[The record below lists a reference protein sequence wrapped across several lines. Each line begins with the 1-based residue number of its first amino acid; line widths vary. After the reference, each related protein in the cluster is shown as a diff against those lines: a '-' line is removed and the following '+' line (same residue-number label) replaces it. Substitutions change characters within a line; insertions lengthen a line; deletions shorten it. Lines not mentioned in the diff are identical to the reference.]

1 MKHLLLTTF
10 TAALLAGCGEP
21 GDKLSPRPQAESIKK
36 TIPTDFNT
44 AKTTLENQLIHHLK
58 SGDQCIAVA
67 QFGIYE
73 SVAVLKL
80 NPQPIDSD
88 IQHITIKGS
97 YYYIKHGKKIELDG
111 YLNTDFSRV
120 VLKESYEGKITGH
133 IQFSGDDSAENY
145 WQLSESTEKDKANL
159 IYIHSMDSVI
169 GAGKIFRMYFENI
182 FNVRDYSQPENSPL
196 YEAKDSV
203 WACKLPDNSL
213 AFHINVTG
221 DNFHLG
227 GWNGIALPSKSSN
240 VLIHK
245 SFSNGS
251 KCELKIELSI
261 EKKITFKDV
270 DCEDCCG
277 LRPGAAAA
285 GQPLRSKTG
294 LAPCR
299 AGLGRFYEWIDE
311 CKTA

>member
-1 MKHLLLTTF
+1 MAMKQILITI
-10 TAALLAGCGEP
+10 AAVVLVGCGESA
-21 GDKLSPRPQAESIKK
+21 DKLSPQPQAESTKK
-36 TIPTDFNT
+36 TIPTDVNV
-44 AKTTLENQLIHHLK
+44 AETTLENQLIHHLK

-80 NPQPIDSD
+80 KPQPRVPNIK
-88 IQHITIKGS
+88 HIPIKGT
-97 YYYIKHGKKIELDG
+97 YYYIKHGKKIELEG
-111 YLNTDFSRV
+111 YLNTEISRV

-133 IQFSGDDSAENY
+133 IQFSGNESAENY
-145 WQLSESTEKDKANL
+145 WQLPESTEKEKANL
-159 IYIHSMDSVI
+159 IHLHSIDSV
-169 GAGKIFRMYFENI
+169 GGVGKIFRMYFENI
-182 FNVRDYSQPENSPL
+182 FKVRDYSQPENSPL

-227 GWNGIALPSKSSN
+227 RWKGIALPSKSSN
-240 VLIHK
+240 VFIHK

-251 KCELKIELSI
+251 KCELKIDLSM
-261 EKKITFKDV
+261 EKKITFRDV

-277 LRPGAAAA
+277 V
-285 GQPLRSKTG
+285 
-294 LAPCR
+294 R
-299 AGLGRFYEWIDE
+299 ASLNGEYKYKNQIELFGSTT
-311 CKTA
+311 KLKAQGK